1 MSYNDSLRH
10 QQAAV
15 KYWEEGKY
23 RESANEYWAAFQVLL
38 TNPTHKIRYHTLHG
52 YTSILRDGGHFEASD
67 DDMDN
72 LRKIFNDKHE
82 PRLYRVEAGYTLSL
96 IHYAR
101 CERHK
106 CEDVYYNAIS
116 IGEKEPTKKQENME
130 AKKVMMLVMK
140 DGAHTQQEMTMKELM
155 QGVIQD
161 CQKNV
166 SILRG
171 AEVTFSAEDQ
181 PVKSLRHIMNI
192 GHGGTTLS
200 NTEINKLIDVG
211 GGHCDYCKRKDKKLF
226 KCSKCNRGFYCS
238 RDCQVKQWTENEHK
252 KYCRKEGEFK
262 PNDLVQIER
271 LKNKPELNHNIV
283 RLVGPDKR
291 NEGRYEVKMEGG
303 VRRDPSFSVSGKN
316 LNQLRPYDCRK

>member
-1 MSYNDSLRH
+1 MRTQLYKIKL
-10 QQAAV
+10 
-15 KYWEEGKY
+15 K
-23 RESANEYWAAFQVLL
+23 NE
-38 TNPTHKIRYHTLHG
+38 N
-52 YTSILRDGGHFEASD
+52 
-67 DDMDN
+67 
-72 LRKIFNDKHE
+72 
-82 PRLYRVEAGYTLSL
+82 
-96 IHYAR
+96 
-101 CERHK
+101 
-106 CEDVYYNAIS
+106 
-116 IGEKEPTKKQENME
+116 
-130 AKKVMMLVMK
+130 
-140 DGAHTQQEMTMKELM
+140 
-155 QGVIQD
+155 
-161 CQKNV
+161 
-166 SILRG
+166 
-171 AEVTFSAEDQ
+171 
-181 PVKSLRHIMNI
+181 
-192 GHGGTTLS
+192 TTLS

-238 RDCQVKQWTENEHK
+238 RDCQAKQWTENEHK